1 MRKRFRQQR
10 ESSSKKVRESLV
22 VQRSATP
29 KVLELMAEIGV
40 EPDRPLCIEFFFYA
54 KELADAQALARALGS
69 LGYKTNAPRISL
81 NEKWCLNGWTPP
93 LPSDTPSMVSWSE
106 AMVRLSDR
114 FGAVFDGWGTFPIQE
129 EGFFDLLDPKDEAA
143 STDRSERG

>member
-1 MRKRFRQQR
+1 MGKRFRQQR
-10 ESSSKKVRESLV
+10 ESSSKKVRESLA

-29 KVLELMAEIGV
+29 KVLELMSEIGA
-40 EPDRPLCIEFFFYA
+40 EPDKPLCIEFFFYA
-54 KELADAQALARALGS
+54 KELAKGQALGKALQA

-93 LPSDTPSMVSWSE
+93 LPSDPPSMVSWSE

-114 FGAVFDGWGTFPIQE
+114 FDAVFDGWGTFPTQE
-129 EGFFDLLDPKDEAA
+129 EGFFDLLDHKD
-143 STDRSERG
+143 